1 MNLLLIAAI
10 VVGVAG
16 VSVALMFVVH
26 RRRAP
31 GTRFFV
37 EVEKGTGVFTFI
49 GTAFAVLLAF
59 VVLEAFASFNDA
71 RGGAESEAT
80 AVVELSRN
88 SEFFAAADRER
99 FAGTLICYARAVIS
113 SEWPAM
119 KRGERSQLVQAWVE
133 DMGRTH
139 RQIEVLTPRQEAAF
153 LELLDQ
159 ESTRVEGRRVRLSES
174 IRALPPPVWFILGL
188 GAVLTIGFP
197 LLFADRRE
205 SFLVEGSLV
214 AAIAALV
221 TAGLLLVWFLDH
233 PYDNQAGS
241 IEPTEMTTSLGIVED
256 EQPDVVP
263 PCNSVGDPRA
273 ALELGAIQVP
283 QG

>member
-1 MNLLLIAAI
+1 MNLLVLAAL

-16 VSVALMFVVH
+16 VSVALMYVVH

-71 RGGAESEAT
+71 RTGAESEAT
-80 AVVELSRN
+80 GVVELSRN
-88 SEFFAAADRER
+88 SEFFAAADRGR
-99 FAGTLICYARAVIS
+99 LAGRLICYARAVVS
-113 SEWPAM
+113 DEWPAM
-119 KRGERSQLVQAWVE
+119 QDGDRSQLVQRWVE
-133 DMGRTH
+133 EMGQSL
-139 RQIEVLTPRQEAAF
+139 RQIEVSTPSQEAAF

-159 ESTRVEGRRVRLSES
+159 ESIRVEGRRERLSES
-174 IRALPPPVWFILGL
+174 IRALPAPVWFILGL
-188 GAVLTIGFP
+188 GAALTIGFP

-205 SFLVEGSLV
+205 SFLVEGSLI

-241 IEPTEMTTSLGIVED
+241 IKPTEMTTSLGIVEN
-256 EQPDVVP
+256 EQSDVVP
-263 PCNSVGDPRA
+263 PCNAEGERSP
-273 ALELGAIQVP
+273 E
-283 QG
+283 

>member
-59 VVLEAFASFNDA
+59 VVLEAFSSFNDA
-71 RGGAESEAT
+71 RSGAESEAT

-88 SEFFAAADRER
+88 SEFFADADRER
-99 FAGTLICYARAVIS
+99 FAGTLICYARAVIN

-119 KRGERSQLVQAWVE
+119 KSGERSQLVQGWVE
-133 DMGRTH
+133 DMGRAH
-139 RQIEVLTPRQEAAF
+139 RQIEVRTPTQESAF

-159 ESTRVEGRRVRLSES
+159 ESTRVEGRRMRLSES
-174 IRALPPPVWFILGL
+174 IRDLPPPIWFILGL
-188 GAVLTIGFP
+188 GAALTIGFP
-197 LLFADRRE
+197 LLFVDRRE
-205 SFLVEGSLV
+205 SFLVEGSLI

-233 PYDNQAGS
+233 PYDNQSGS
-241 IEPTEMTTSLGIVED
+241 IKPTEMRTSLGIVED
-256 EQPDVVP
+256 EQPDVAP
-263 PCNSVGDPRA
+263 PCNAVGDPQA

-283 QG
+283 

>member
-37 EVEKGTGVFTFI
+37 EVEKGTGVFAFI

-59 VVLEAFASFNDA
+59 VVLEAFGSFNDA

-88 SEFFAAADRER
+88 SEFFAPADRER
-99 FAGTLICYARAVIS
+99 FAGPLICYARAVVS
-113 SEWPAM
+113 DEWPAM
-119 KRGERSQLVQAWVE
+119 QDGERSPVVQSWVE
-133 DMGRTH
+133 DLAQAF
-139 RQIEVLTPRQEAAF
+139 RQIDIRTPSQEAAF
-153 LELLDQ
+153 LQLLEQ
-159 ESTRVEGRRVRLSES
+159 EATRVEGRRVRLSES
-174 IRALPPPVWFILGL
+174 VRDLPAPVWFILWL
-188 GAVLTIGFP
+188 GAALTIGFP

-205 SFLVEGSLV
+205 SFLVEGSLI

-233 PYDNQAGS
+233 PYADQAGS
-241 IEPTEMTTSLGIVED
+241 IKPAEMGVSLGIVED
-256 EQPDVVP
+256 EQPDVTP
-263 PCNSVGDPRA
+263 PCDSAGMPTD
-273 ALELGAIQVP
+273 
-283 QG
+283 